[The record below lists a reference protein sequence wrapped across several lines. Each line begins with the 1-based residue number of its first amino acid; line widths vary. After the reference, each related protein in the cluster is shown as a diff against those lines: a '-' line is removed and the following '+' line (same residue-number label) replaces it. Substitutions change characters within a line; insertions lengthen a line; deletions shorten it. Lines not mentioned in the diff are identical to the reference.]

1 MPGKSIK
8 VGAAILAAGKAS
20 RFQAPKMLLPIFG
33 KPLLHH
39 LIDVACSFSDVVVI
53 SGFWHTAIQE
63 SLAHRK
69 TALLFNA
76 NYMEGLSS
84 SIHLAIQHTRQE
96 QWDGLAILLGDTF
109 VDRVHLEKLLA
120 LFKASC
126 SVVATVKEGVLQPPA
141 LFPAAVLP
149 LFKHLSGDQGLGAW
163 LRAQQNV
170 QAISAKTTL
179 VDFDSWQDYTGFID
193 LKNSCFPRSP

>member
-1 MPGKSIK
+1 MPEKSIK

-20 RFQAPKMLLPIFG
+20 RFQAPKMLLPVFG

-39 LIDVACSFSDVVVI
+39 LLDMCEIFAKTVVI

-76 NYMEGLSS
+76 HYAQGLSS
-84 SIHLAIQHTRQE
+84 SIHMAIEHAQQK

-109 VDRVHLEKLLA
+109 VDRAHLEKLLA
-120 LFKASC
+120 LFEASC
-126 SVVATVKEGVLQPPA
+126 SIVATAKEGILQPPA
-141 LFPAAVLP
+141 IFPAATFP
-149 LFKHLSGDQGLGAW
+149 LFNHLSGDQGLGRW
-163 LRAQQNV
+163 LRAQQDIRAV
-170 QAISAKTTL
+170 TAKTAI
-179 VDFDSWQDYTGFID
+179 VDFDSWQDYASFIGP
-193 LKNSCFPRSP
+193 KNSCFPRSP

>member
-1 MPGKSIK
+1 MPEKSIK

-39 LIDVACSFSDVVVI
+39 LIDAACGFSDVVVI

-69 TALLFNA
+69 TALLSNA

-84 SIHLAIQHTRQE
+84 SIHLAIQYAQQE

-109 VDRVHLEKLLA
+109 VDQAHLEKLLA

-126 SVVATVKEGVLQPPA
+126 RIVATAKEGVLQPPA
-141 LFPAAVLP
+141 LFPAAIFP
-149 LFKHLSGDQGLGAW
+149 FFKNLSGDQGLGPW
-163 LRAQQNV
+163 LRAQQDV
-170 QAISAKTTL
+170 QAVTPNEAI
-179 VDFDSWQDYTGFID
+179 VDFDSWQDYTNFID
-193 LKNSCFPRSP
+193 LNSCFPRSP